1 MIIKLKI
8 IKTFI
13 ILRKL
18 YKNDLTPLHY
28 AALNNSKQMGEI
40 LISKGA
46 NINAYDLIY
55 QILILLL

>member
-13 ILRKL
+13 ILGKL